1 MDNPNSILRSVTV
14 KSPAFRERFTASRIP
29 GHPWQPSFYSSL
41 ASLLHVPAACKSR
54 VRNTWFCHEYGYE
67 HCRQTYYG
75 PGRNFRPINR
85 DNNQG
90 MMFQRVFAAE
100 LNAAAVQFPG
110 KGLAEPA
117 VLTPGGAVLSL
128 VFCSGAL
135 LECHGCGN
143 QTVHARMADP
153 TGAFFLQADS
163 HSADARTILCSLET
177 PCFVTVIGK
186 PFLAGAGRSARCI
199 IKVLDVRAVD
209 RYTRDVWVLRTAETT
224 LDRFAMVEEALRSGK
239 DDPLARALVTTYGL
253 DPARLRSL
261 AGVAR
266 EAVAGVQTPSPPAQ
280 SEVDPASIVLAI
292 MKEHGGKTG
301 IPLDE
306 IVKRAAGRGLTPQDV
321 QAAVE
326 ALCRDDECYQP
337 TRGTFRIL

>member
-1 MDNPNSILRSVTV
+1 
-14 KSPAFRERFTASRIP
+14 
-29 GHPWQPSFYSSL
+29 
-41 ASLLHVPAACKSR
+41 
-54 VRNTWFCHEYGYE
+54 
-67 HCRQTYYG
+67 
-75 PGRNFRPINR
+75 
-85 DNNQG
+85 
-90 MMFQRVFAAE
+90 MFQRVFAAE

-209 RYTRDVWVLRTAETT
+209 RYTRDVWVLRTAEIT

-239 DDPLARALVTTYGL
+239 DDPLAR
-253 DPARLRSL
+253 
-261 AGVAR
+261 
-266 EAVAGVQTPSPPAQ
+266 PS
-280 SEVDPASIVLAI
+280 SRRTASIPHACV
-292 MKEHGGKTG
+292 
-301 IPLDE
+301 PLP
-306 IVKRAAGRGLTPQDV
+306 VSRGRQWPG
-321 QAAVE
+321 
-326 ALCRDDECYQP
+326 CRPRVRQHSRKSIQRP
-337 TRGTFRIL
+337 